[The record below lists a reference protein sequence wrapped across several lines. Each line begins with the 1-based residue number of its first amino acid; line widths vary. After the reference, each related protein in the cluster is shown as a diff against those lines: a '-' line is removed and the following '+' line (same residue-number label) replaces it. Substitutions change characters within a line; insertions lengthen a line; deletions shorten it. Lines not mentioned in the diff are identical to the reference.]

1 MTSRFDGRSH
11 VSHVSHSLAHSLTR
25 SSRCGES
32 PRRPDCNNLYD
43 VFVNIRDDEIEHTKT
58 MHALKTNTL
67 AVSGYS
73 SDAAGRINSL
83 AELSVWDEQED

>member
-1 MTSRFDGRSH
+1 LTSRFDRRSH
-11 VSHVSHSLAHSLTR
+11 LSHSLAHSLRAR

>member
-1 MTSRFDGRSH
+1 M
-11 VSHVSHSLAHSLTR
+11 
-25 SSRCGES
+25 
-32 PRRPDCNNLYD
+32 YD